1 MDDALKTIISGV
13 IAYVL
18 PRALADIGK
27 AFSPSQEKKSL
38 PWVFWVVASFI
49 GGVLGGAFSGAMG
62 EHGFGNWAV
71 YGATLGIMQWL
82 ALRGYL
88 PIGKW
93 WAVAS
98 TIGWGFSSLF
108 VGNPFGGFL
117 VGLMVGILQMVGS
130 KVEGKIWWIGGNALA
145 WGLVA
150 LIGAFFAT
158 LGIPFLWAN
167 AHQLGTKKL
176 VLPATLIFAFYP
188 EAILMASS
196 QMREPFLISLVV
208 MALWG
213 F

>member
-117 VGLMVGILQMVGS
+117 VGLMIGILQMVGS

-150 LIGAFFAT
+150 LILPIIAGMVGGFGPFLGWVIGWGLVALIGAF
-158 LGIPFLWAN
+158 L
-167 AHQLGTKKL
+167 
-176 VLPATLIFAFYP
+176 LIFPLA
-188 EAILMASS
+188 
-196 QMREPFLISLVV
+196 RLVPSDEDKE
-208 MALWG
+208 
-213 F
+213 